1 MQIIPTILCDDTT
14 EFKKQWR
21 NILHL
26 KTPIQIDITD
36 NTLTPSQTLL
46 PSQLGKL
53 SGTDIIFHLMSD
65 APDQYLNTL
74 AEYRP
79 KKIILHVNTNTN
91 WSLWQ
96 DHFTK
101 AQLGIALNPENHVD
115 ELEQYIANFS
125 EVLIMT
131 VHPGSIGQPLLTE
144 NLEKISAVKKLY
156 PDITVSVDGGIKPG
170 NIKSVAISGADIA
183 YIGSAITRAVNPSQA
198 YRELLKEG
206 NEVVYP

>member
-1 MQIIPTILCDDTT
+1 MYIIPTILCDNTA
-14 EFKKQWR
+14 EFTKQWQ
-21 NILHL
+21 NVLHL
-26 KTPIQIDITD
+26 KTPIQIDIAD

-46 PSQLGKL
+46 PNQLGKL

-65 APDQYLNTL
+65 APDQYLNTI

-79 KKIILHVNTNTN
+79 KKIILHINTNTN

-96 DHFTK
+96 SHFTK
-101 AQLGIALNPENHVD
+101 AQLGIALNPENNVD

-131 VHPGSIGQPLLTE
+131 VHPGSVGQPLLAE
-144 NLEKISAVKKLY
+144 NLEKIATVKKLY
-156 PDITVSVDGGIKPG
+156 PDITVSVDGGIKIS
-170 NIKSVAISGADIA
+170 NIKSVANSGADIA
-183 YIGSAITRAVNPSQA
+183 YIGSAITQAVNPRQA

-206 NEVVYP
+206 NGVEHP